1 MHFTLQLNC
10 EPTQPMLY
18 LKPWNYERVLTMAKS
33 VVIAEKPSVA
43 RDIARVLKCNK
54 KGNGFLEGDKYIV
67 TWALGHLVTLADP
80 ESYDVKYKTWNLEDL
95 PMLPER
101 LKLTVIKQTGKQ
113 FNAVKSQLTR
123 NDVNEIIIATDA
135 GREGE
140 LVARW
145 ILDKVKIKK
154 PLKRL
159 WISSVTDK
167 AIKDGFANLKP
178 GNAYDNLY
186 ASAVARSEADWYI
199 GLNATR
205 ALTTRFNAQLN
216 CGRVQTPTVAIIAAR
231 EDEIKNFKAQTYYG
245 IEAQTTD
252 NLKLTWQDQNGNSR
266 SFDKDKINTLVKK
279 IGNNNTIVADIE
291 KKPKKSFA
299 PGLYDLTELQR
310 DANKIFGYSAKETL
324 NIMQKLYEQHKVLTY
339 PRTDSRFIS
348 QDIVATLPERLK
360 ACGIGEYR
368 SIANKLLTKPIKPT
382 KAFVDDSKVSDHHA
396 IIPTEGYVNYS
407 AFTDKER
414 KIYDLVVKRFLAVLL
429 PAFEYEQLTL
439 RAKIGDESFIARGKT
454 ILSSGWKEVYEHR
467 FDDEDTTDDVKEQ
480 ILPRIDKGDILKV
493 KLIAQTSGQTKPPA
507 RFNEATLLSA
517 MENPTKYMA
526 TNDKKLADTL
536 KSTGGLGTVA
546 TRADIIEK
554 LFNSFLIEKRGGKDI
569 YITSKG
575 RQLLDLVPEELKS
588 PALTADWEQKLE
600 LIAKGKLKKD
610 VFISEMKNYTKE
622 IVTEIK
628 GSDKKYK
635 HDNISTKSCPDCGK
649 PMLEVNGKKGKM
661 LVCQDRE
668 CGHRKNVS
676 RTTNARCPQCH
687 KKLELRGEGDGQI
700 FVCKCGY
707 REKLSAFEARRK
719 KEGGGKVDKRSV
731 QKYLKQQNNEE
742 PVNNA
747 LAEALKG
754 LKFD

>member
-1 MHFTLQLNC
+1 MS
-10 EPTQPMLY
+10 
-18 LKPWNYERVLTMAKS
+18 KS

-43 RDIARVLKCNK
+43 RDIARVLKCDK
-54 KGNGFLEGDKYIV
+54 KGNGYLEGSKYIV

-80 ESYDVKYKTWNLEDL
+80 ESYDVKYKKWNLEDL

-113 FNAVKSQLTR
+113 FNAVKSQLLR
-123 NDVNEIIIATDA
+123 KDVNEIIVATDA

-145 ILDKVKIKK
+145 IIDKVKLNK
-154 PLKRL
+154 PIKRL

-178 GNAYDNLY
+178 GKAYDNLY

-216 CGRVQTPTVAIIAAR
+216 CGRVQTPTVAMIASR

-245 IEAQTTD
+245 IEAQTMEK
-252 NLKLTWQDQNGNSR
+252 LKLTWQDANGNSR
-266 SFDKDKINTLVKK
+266 SFNKEKIDGIVKSLDKQNATVVEIDKKQ
-279 IGNNNTIVADIE
+279 
-291 KKPKKSFA
+291 KKSFS

-310 DANKIFGYSAKETL
+310 DANKKFGYSAKETL

-339 PRTDSRFIS
+339 PRTDSRYIS
-348 QDIVATLPERLK
+348 SDIVGTLPERLK
-360 ACGIGEYR
+360 ACGVGEYR
-368 SIANKLLTKPIKPT
+368 PFAHKVLQKPIKPN
-382 KAFVDDSKVSDHHA
+382 KSFVDDSKVSDHHA
-396 IIPTEGYVNYS
+396 IIPTEGYVNFA

-414 KIYDLVVKRFLAVLL
+414 KIYDLVVKRFLAVLF

-439 RAKIGDESFIARGKT
+439 RTKVGNEIFIARGKT
-454 ILSSGWKEVYEHR
+454 ILHAGWKEVYENR
-467 FDDEDTTDDVKEQ
+467 FEDDDVTDDVKEQ
-480 ILPRIDKGDILKV
+480 ILPHIEKGDTLTV
-493 KLIAQTSGQTKPPA
+493 KLLMQTSGQTKAPA

-517 MENPTKYMA
+517 MENPTKYMD
-526 TNDKKLADTL
+526 TQNKQLADTL

-546 TRADIIEK
+546 TRADIIDK
-554 LFNSFLIEKRGGKDI
+554 LFNSFLIEKRGKDI
-569 YITSKG
+569 HITSKG

-588 PALTADWEQKLE
+588 PTLTGEWEQKLE
-600 LIAKGKLKKD
+600 AIAKGKLKKE

-622 IVTEIK
+622 IVSEIK
-628 GSDKKYK
+628 SSDKKYK

-649 PMLEVNGKKGKM
+649 PMLEVNGKKGEM

-676 RTTNARCPQCH
+676 RTTNARCPQCK
-687 KKLELRGEGDGQI
+687 KKLELRGEGAGQI
-700 FVCKCGY
+700 FACKCGY
-707 REKLSAFEARRK
+707 REKLSTFQERRK
-719 KEGGGKVDKRSV
+719 KESGNKADKRDV
-731 QKYLKQQNNEE
+731 QKYMKQQKKEEE
-742 PVNNA
+742 PLNNPF
-747 LAEALKG
+747 AEALKK

>member
-1 MHFTLQLNC
+1 MS
-10 EPTQPMLY
+10 
-18 LKPWNYERVLTMAKS
+18 KS

-43 RDIARVLKCNK
+43 RDIARVLKCDK
-54 KGNGFLEGDKYIV
+54 KGNGYLEGSKYIV

-80 ESYDVKYKTWNLEDL
+80 ESYDVKYKKWNLEDL

-113 FNAVKSQLTR
+113 FNAVKSQLLR
-123 NDVNEIIIATDA
+123 KDVNEIIVATDA

-145 ILDKVKIKK
+145 IIDKVKLNK
-154 PLKRL
+154 PIKRL

-178 GNAYDNLY
+178 GKAYDNLY

-216 CGRVQTPTVAIIAAR
+216 CGRVQTPTVAMIASR

-245 IEAQTTD
+245 IEALTTD
-252 NLKLTWQDQNGNSR
+252 KLKLTWQDANGNSR
-266 SFDKDKINTLVKK
+266 SFNKEKIDGIVKNLDKQNATVVEIDKKQ
-279 IGNNNTIVADIE
+279 
-291 KKPKKSFA
+291 KKSFS

-310 DANKIFGYSAKETL
+310 DANKKFGYSAKETL

-339 PRTDSRFIS
+339 PRTDSRYIS
-348 QDIVATLPERLK
+348 SDIVGTLPERLK
-360 ACGIGEYR
+360 ACGVGEYR
-368 SIANKLLTKPIKPT
+368 PLAHKVLQKPIKPN
-382 KAFVDDSKVSDHHA
+382 KSFVDDSKVSDHHA
-396 IIPTEGYVNYS
+396 IIPTEGYVNFS
-407 AFTDKER
+407 SFTDKER
-414 KIYDLVVKRFLAVLL
+414 KIYDLVVKRFLAVLF

-439 RAKIGDESFIARGKT
+439 RTKVGNETFIARGKT
-454 ILSSGWKEVYEHR
+454 VLHAGWKEVYENR
-467 FDDEDTTDDVKEQ
+467 FEDDDVTDDVKEQ
-480 ILPRIDKGDILKV
+480 LLPHIEKGDTLAV
-493 KLIAQTSGQTKPPA
+493 KLIMQTSGQTKPPA

-517 MENPTKYMA
+517 MENPTKYMD
-526 TNDKKLADTL
+526 TQNKQLADTL

-546 TRADIIEK
+546 TRADIIDK
-554 LFNSFLIEKRGGKDI
+554 LFNSFLLEKRGKDI
-569 YITSKG
+569 HITSKG

-588 PALTADWEQKLE
+588 PTLTGEWEQKLE
-600 LIAKGKLKKD
+600 AIAKGKLKKE

-622 IVTEIK
+622 IVSEIK
-628 GSDKKYK
+628 SSDKKYK

-676 RTTNARCPQCH
+676 RTTNARCPQCK
-687 KKLELRGEGDGQI
+687 KKLELRGEGEGQI
-700 FVCKCGY
+700 FACKCGY
-707 REKLSAFEARRK
+707 REKLSTFQERRK
-719 KEGGGKVDKRSV
+719 KESGNKADKRDV
-731 QKYLKQQNNEE
+731 QKYLKQQNKEEE
-742 PVNNA
+742 PLNNPF
-747 LAEALKG
+747 AEALKK

>member
-1 MHFTLQLNC
+1 MS
-10 EPTQPMLY
+10 
-18 LKPWNYERVLTMAKS
+18 KS

-43 RDIARVLKCNK
+43 RDIARVLKCDK
-54 KGNGFLEGDKYIV
+54 KGNGYLEGSKYIV

-80 ESYDVKYKTWNLEDL
+80 ESYDVKYKKWNLEDL

-113 FNAVKSQLTR
+113 FNAVKSQLLR
-123 NDVNEIIIATDA
+123 KDVNEIIVATDA

-145 ILDKVKIKK
+145 IIDKVKLNK
-154 PLKRL
+154 PIKRL

-178 GNAYDNLY
+178 GKAYDNLY

-216 CGRVQTPTVAIIAAR
+216 CGRVQTPTVAMIASR

-245 IEAQTTD
+245 IEAQTMEK
-252 NLKLTWQDQNGNSR
+252 LKLTWQDANGNSR
-266 SFDKDKINTLVKK
+266 SFNKEKIDGIVKSLDKQHATVVEIDKKQ
-279 IGNNNTIVADIE
+279 
-291 KKPKKSFA
+291 KKSFS

-310 DANKIFGYSAKETL
+310 DANKKFGYSAKETL

-339 PRTDSRFIS
+339 PRTDSRYIS
-348 QDIVATLPERLK
+348 SDIVGTLPERLK
-360 ACGIGEYR
+360 ACGVGEYR
-368 SIANKLLTKPIKPT
+368 PFAHKVLQNPIKPN
-382 KAFVDDSKVSDHHA
+382 KSFVDDSKVSDHHA
-396 IIPTEGYVNYS
+396 IIPTEGYVNFS

-414 KIYDLVVKRFLAVLL
+414 KIYDLVVKRFLAVLF

-439 RAKIGDESFIARGKT
+439 RTKVGSETFIARGKT
-454 ILSSGWKEVYEHR
+454 ILHAGWKEVYENR
-467 FDDEDTTDDVKEQ
+467 FEDDDVTDDVKEQ
-480 ILPRIDKGDILKV
+480 LLPHIEKGDTLTV
-493 KLIAQTSGQTKPPA
+493 KLLMQTSGQTKAPA

-517 MENPTKYMA
+517 MENPTKYMD
-526 TNDKKLADTL
+526 TQNKQLADTL

-546 TRADIIEK
+546 TRADIIDK
-554 LFNSFLIEKRGGKDI
+554 LFNSFLIEKRGKDI
-569 YITSKG
+569 HITSKG

-588 PALTADWEQKLE
+588 PTLTGEWEQKLE
-600 LIAKGKLKKD
+600 AIAKGKLKKE

-622 IVTEIK
+622 IVSEIK
-628 GSDKKYK
+628 SSDKKYK

-676 RTTNARCPQCH
+676 RTTNARCPQCK
-687 KKLELRGEGDGQI
+687 KKLELRGEGAGQI
-700 FVCKCGY
+700 FACKCGY
-707 REKLSAFEARRK
+707 REKLSTFQERRK
-719 KEGGGKVDKRSV
+719 KESGNKADKRDV
-731 QKYLKQQNNEE
+731 QKYMKQQNKEEE
-742 PVNNA
+742 PLNNPF
-747 LAEALKG
+747 AEALKK

>member
-1 MHFTLQLNC
+1 MS
-10 EPTQPMLY
+10 
-18 LKPWNYERVLTMAKS
+18 KS

-43 RDIARVLKCNK
+43 RDIARVLKCDK
-54 KGNGFLEGDKYIV
+54 KGNGYLEGNKYIV

-80 ESYDVKYKTWNLEDL
+80 ESYDVKYKQWNLEDL

-113 FNAVKSQLTR
+113 FNAVKSQLLR
-123 NDVNEIIIATDA
+123 KDVNEIIVATDA

-145 ILDKVKIKK
+145 IIDKVKLNK
-154 PLKRL
+154 PIKRL

-178 GNAYDNLY
+178 GKAYDNLY

-216 CGRVQTPTVAIIAAR
+216 CGRVQTPTVAMIASR

-245 IEAQTTD
+245 IEAQTM
-252 NLKLTWQDQNGNSR
+252 NKLKLTWQDANGNSR
-266 SFDKDKINTLVKK
+266 SFNKEKIDSIVKNLDKQNATVVEIDKKQ
-279 IGNNNTIVADIE
+279 
-291 KKPKKSFA
+291 KKSFS

-310 DANKIFGYSAKETL
+310 DANKKFGYSAKETL

-339 PRTDSRFIS
+339 PRTDSRYIS
-348 QDIVATLPERLK
+348 SDIVGTLPERLK
-360 ACGIGEYR
+360 ACGVGEYR
-368 SIANKLLTKPIKPT
+368 PLAHKVLQKPIKPN
-382 KAFVDDSKVSDHHA
+382 KSFVDDSKVSDHHA
-396 IIPTEGYVNYS
+396 IIPTEGYVNFS

-414 KIYDLVVKRFLAVLL
+414 KIYDLVVKRFLAVLF

-439 RAKIGDESFIARGKT
+439 RTKVGSETFIARGKT
-454 ILSSGWKEVYEHR
+454 ILHAGWKEVYENR
-467 FDDEDTTDDVKEQ
+467 FEDDDVTDDVKEQ
-480 ILPRIDKGDILKV
+480 LLPHIEKSDTLTV
-493 KLIAQTSGQTKPPA
+493 NLLMQTSGQTKAPA

-517 MENPTKYMA
+517 MENPTKYMD
-526 TNDKKLADTL
+526 TQNKQLADTL

-546 TRADIIEK
+546 TRADIIDK
-554 LFNSFLIEKRGGKDI
+554 LFNSFLIEKRGKDI
-569 YITSKG
+569 HITSKG

-588 PALTADWEQKLE
+588 PTLTGEWEQKLE
-600 LIAKGKLKKD
+600 AIAKGKLKKE

-622 IVTEIK
+622 IVSEIK
-628 GSDKKYK
+628 SSDKKYK

-676 RTTNARCPQCH
+676 RTTNARCPQCK
-687 KKLELRGEGDGQI
+687 KKLELRGEGAGQI
-700 FVCKCGY
+700 FACKCGY
-707 REKLSAFEARRK
+707 REKLSTFQERRK
-719 KEGGGKVDKRSV
+719 KESGNKADKRDV
-731 QKYLKQQNNEE
+731 QKYMKQQKKEEE
-742 PVNNA
+742 PLNNPFA
-747 LAEALKG
+747 DALKK

>member
-1 MHFTLQLNC
+1 MS
-10 EPTQPMLY
+10 
-18 LKPWNYERVLTMAKS
+18 KS

-43 RDIARVLKCNK
+43 RDIARVLKCDK
-54 KGNGFLEGDKYIV
+54 KGNGYLEGNKYIV

-80 ESYDVKYKTWNLEDL
+80 ESYDVKYKKWNLEDL

-113 FNAVKSQLTR
+113 FNAVKSQLLR
-123 NDVNEIIIATDA
+123 KDVNEIIVATDA

-145 ILDKVKIKK
+145 IIDKVRINK
-154 PLKRL
+154 PIKRL

-178 GNAYDNLY
+178 GKAYDNLY

-216 CGRVQTPTVAIIAAR
+216 CGRVQTPTVAMIASR

-245 IEAQTTD
+245 VEAQTMEK
-252 NLKLTWQDQNGNSR
+252 LKLTWQDANGNSR
-266 SFDKDKINTLVKK
+266 SFNKEKIDGIVKRLDKQNATVVEIDKKQ
-279 IGNNNTIVADIE
+279 
-291 KKPKKSFA
+291 KKSFS

-310 DANKIFGYSAKETL
+310 DANKKFGYSAKETL

-339 PRTDSRFIS
+339 PRTDSRYIS
-348 QDIVATLPERLK
+348 SDIVGTLPERLK
-360 ACGIGEYR
+360 ACGVGEYR
-368 SIANKLLTKPIKPT
+368 PFAHKVLQKPIKPN
-382 KAFVDDSKVSDHHA
+382 KSFVDDSKVSDHHA
-396 IIPTEGYVNYS
+396 IIPTEGYVNFS

-414 KIYDLVVKRFLAVLL
+414 KIYDLVVKRFLAVLF

-439 RAKIGDESFIARGKT
+439 RTKVGNETFIARGKT
-454 ILSSGWKEVYEHR
+454 ILHAGWKEVYENR
-467 FDDEDTTDDVKEQ
+467 FEDDDVTDDVKEQ
-480 ILPRIDKGDILKV
+480 ILPHIEKGDTLTV
-493 KLIAQTSGQTKPPA
+493 KLLMQTSGQTKAPA

-517 MENPTKYMA
+517 MENPTKYMD
-526 TNDKKLADTL
+526 TQNKQLADTL

-546 TRADIIEK
+546 TRADIIDK
-554 LFNSFLIEKRGGKDI
+554 LFNSFLIEKRGKDI
-569 YITSKG
+569 HITSKG

-588 PALTADWEQKLE
+588 PTLTGEWEQKLE
-600 LIAKGKLKKD
+600 AIAKGKLKKE

-622 IVTEIK
+622 IVSEIK
-628 GSDKKYK
+628 SSDKKYK

-676 RTTNARCPQCH
+676 RTTNARCPQCK
-687 KKLELRGEGDGQI
+687 KKLELRGEGAGQI
-700 FVCKCGY
+700 FACKCGY
-707 REKLSAFEARRK
+707 REKLSTFQERRK
-719 KEGGGKVDKRSV
+719 KESGNKADKRDV
-731 QKYLKQQNNEE
+731 QKYMKQQKKEEE
-742 PVNNA
+742 PLNNPF
-747 LAEALKG
+747 AEALKK

>member
-1 MHFTLQLNC
+1 MS
-10 EPTQPMLY
+10 
-18 LKPWNYERVLTMAKS
+18 KS

-43 RDIARVLKCNK
+43 RDIARVLKCDK
-54 KGNGFLEGDKYIV
+54 KGNGYLEGSKYIV

-80 ESYDVKYKTWNLEDL
+80 ESYDVKYKKWNLEDL

-113 FNAVKSQLTR
+113 FNAVKSQLLR
-123 NDVNEIIIATDA
+123 KDVNEIIVATDA

-145 ILDKVKIKK
+145 IIDKVKLNK
-154 PLKRL
+154 PIKRL

-178 GNAYDNLY
+178 GKAYDNLY

-216 CGRVQTPTVAIIAAR
+216 CGRVQTPTVAMIASR

-245 IEAQTTD
+245 IEAQTMAK
-252 NLKLTWQDQNGNSR
+252 LKLTWQDANGNSR
-266 SFDKDKINTLVKK
+266 SFNKEKIDGIVKRLDKQNATVVEIDKKQ
-279 IGNNNTIVADIE
+279 
-291 KKPKKSFA
+291 KKSFS

-310 DANKIFGYSAKETL
+310 DANKKFGYSAKETL

-339 PRTDSRFIS
+339 PRTDSRYIS
-348 QDIVATLPERLK
+348 SDIVGTLPERLK
-360 ACGIGEYR
+360 ACGVGEYR
-368 SIANKLLTKPIKPT
+368 PFAHKVLQKPIKPN
-382 KAFVDDSKVSDHHA
+382 KSFVDDSKVSDHHA
-396 IIPTEGYVNYS
+396 IIPTEGYVNFS

-414 KIYDLVVKRFLAVLL
+414 KIYDLVVKRFLAVLF

-439 RAKIGDESFIARGKT
+439 RTKVGNETFIARGKT
-454 ILSSGWKEVYEHR
+454 ILHAGWKEVYENR
-467 FDDEDTTDDVKEQ
+467 FEDDDVTDDVKEQ
-480 ILPRIDKGDILKV
+480 ILPHIEKDDTLTV
-493 KLIAQTSGQTKPPA
+493 KLLMQTSGQTKAPA

-517 MENPTKYMA
+517 MENPTKYMD
-526 TNDKKLADTL
+526 TQNKQLADTL

-546 TRADIIEK
+546 TRADIIDK
-554 LFNSFLIEKRGGKDI
+554 LFNSFLIEKRGKDI
-569 YITSKG
+569 HITSKG

-588 PALTADWEQKLE
+588 PTLTGEWEQKLE
-600 LIAKGKLKKD
+600 AIAKGKLKKE

-622 IVTEIK
+622 IVSEIK
-628 GSDKKYK
+628 SSDKKYK

-676 RTTNARCPQCH
+676 RTTNARCPQCK
-687 KKLELRGEGDGQI
+687 KKLELRGEGAGQI
-700 FVCKCGY
+700 FACKCGY
-707 REKLSAFEARRK
+707 REKLSTFQERRK
-719 KEGGGKVDKRSV
+719 KESGNKADKRDV
-731 QKYLKQQNNEE
+731 QKYMKQQKKEEE
-742 PVNNA
+742 PLNNPF
-747 LAEALKG
+747 AEALKK

>member
-1 MHFTLQLNC
+1 MS
-10 EPTQPMLY
+10 
-18 LKPWNYERVLTMAKS
+18 KS

-43 RDIARVLKCNK
+43 RDIARVLKCDK
-54 KGNGFLEGDKYIV
+54 KGNGYLEGSKYIV

-80 ESYDVKYKTWNLEDL
+80 ESYDVKYKKWNLEDL

-113 FNAVKSQLTR
+113 FNAVKSQLLR
-123 NDVNEIIIATDA
+123 KDVNEIIVATDA

-145 ILDKVKIKK
+145 IIDKVRINK
-154 PLKRL
+154 PIKRL

-178 GNAYDNLY
+178 GKAYDNLY

-216 CGRVQTPTVAIIAAR
+216 CGRVQTPTVAMIASR

-245 IEAQTTD
+245 IEAQTT
-252 NLKLTWQDQNGNSR
+252 NQLKLTWQDANGNSR
-266 SFDKDKINTLVKK
+266 SFNKEKIDGIVKGLDKHNATVVEIDKKQ
-279 IGNNNTIVADIE
+279 
-291 KKPKKSFA
+291 KKSFS

-310 DANKIFGYSAKETL
+310 DANKKFGYSAKETL

-339 PRTDSRFIS
+339 PRTDSRYIS
-348 QDIVATLPERLK
+348 SDIVGTLPERLK
-360 ACGIGEYR
+360 ACGVGEYR
-368 SIANKLLTKPIKPT
+368 PLAHKVLQKPIKVN
-382 KAFVDDSKVSDHHA
+382 KSFVDDSKVSDHHA
-396 IIPTEGYVNYS
+396 IIPTEGYVNFS

-414 KIYDLVVKRFLAVLL
+414 KIYDLVVKRFLAVLF

-439 RAKIGDESFIARGKT
+439 RTKVGSETFIARGKT
-454 ILSSGWKEVYEHR
+454 ILHAGWKEVYENR
-467 FDDEDTTDDVKEQ
+467 FEDDDVTDDVKEQ
-480 ILPRIDKGDILKV
+480 ILPHIEKGDTLTV
-493 KLIAQTSGQTKPPA
+493 KLIMQTSGQTKAPA

-517 MENPTKYMA
+517 MENPTKYMD
-526 TNDKKLADTL
+526 TQNKQLADTL

-546 TRADIIEK
+546 TRADIIDK
-554 LFNSFLIEKRGGKDI
+554 LFNSFLIEKRGKDI
-569 YITSKG
+569 HITSKG

-588 PALTADWEQKLE
+588 PTLTGEWEQKLE
-600 LIAKGKLKKD
+600 AIAKGKLKKE

-622 IVTEIK
+622 IVSEIK
-628 GSDKKYK
+628 SSDKKYK

-676 RTTNARCPQCH
+676 RTTNARCPQCK
-687 KKLELRGEGDGQI
+687 KKLELRGEGAGQI
-700 FVCKCGY
+700 FACKCGY
-707 REKLSAFEARRK
+707 REKLSTFQERRK
-719 KEGGGKVDKRSV
+719 KESGNKADKRDV
-731 QKYLKQQNNEE
+731 QKYMKQQKKEEE
-742 PVNNA
+742 PLNNPF
-747 LAEALKG
+747 AEALKK

>member
-1 MHFTLQLNC
+1 M
-10 EPTQPMLY
+10 E
-18 LKPWNYERVLTMAKS
+18 KS

-43 RDIARVLKCNK
+43 RDIARVLNCNK
-54 KGNGFLEGDKYIV
+54 KGNGYLEGSKYIV

-80 ESYDVKYKTWNLEDL
+80 ESYDVKYKKWNLDDL

-113 FNAVKSQLTR
+113 FNAVKSQLIR
-123 NDVNEIIIATDA
+123 KDVKEIIIATDA

-145 ILDKVKIKK
+145 IIDKVKVKK
-154 PLKRL
+154 PIKRL

-167 AIKDGFANLKP
+167 AIKDGFANLKQ
-178 GNAYDNLY
+178 GSAYDNLY

-216 CGRVQTPTVAIIAAR
+216 CGRVQTPTVAMIAAR
-231 EDEIKNFKAQTYYG
+231 EEEIKNFKTQTYYG
-245 IEAQTTD
+245 IEAQTID
-252 NLKLTWQDQNGNSR
+252 HIKLTWQDKKGNGR
-266 SFDKDKINTLVKK
+266 SFDKEKIDTIVKK
-279 IGNNNTIVADIE
+279 LGKQNAVVTDIE
-291 KKPKKSFA
+291 KKSKKSFS

-339 PRTDSRFIS
+339 PRTDSRYLS
-348 QDIVATLPERLK
+348 SDIVATLPERLK

-368 SIANKLLTKPIKPT
+368 SLTNKVLKNPIKAS

-396 IIPTEGYVNYS
+396 IIPTESYVNLS
-407 AFTDKER
+407 AFSDKER
-414 KIYDLVVKRFLAVLL
+414 KIYDLVVKRFLAVLF
-429 PAFEYEQLTL
+429 PAFTYEQLTL
-439 RAKIGDESFIARGKT
+439 HAKIDDENFIARGKT
-454 ILSSGWKEVYEHR
+454 ILSNGWKEVYENH
-467 FDDEDTTDDVKEQ
+467 FDDDETKDDLKEQ
-480 ILPRIDKGDILKV
+480 KLPQMNKGDQLKIKV
-493 KLIAQTSGQTKPPA
+493 IMQTSGQTKPPA

-517 MENPTKYMA
+517 MENPSKYMD
-526 TNDKKLADTL
+526 TQNKKLADTL

-546 TRADIIEK
+546 TRADIIDK
-554 LFNSFLIEKRGGKDI
+554 LFNSFLIEKRGKDI
-569 YITSKG
+569 HITSKG
-575 RQLLDLVPEELKS
+575 IQLLDLVPEELKS
-588 PALTADWEQKLE
+588 PTLTAEWEQKLDR
-600 LIAKGKLKKD
+600 IAHGKLKKD
-610 VFISEMKNYTKE
+610 VFIKEMKNYTKE
-622 IVTEIK
+622 IVAEIK
-628 GSDKKYK
+628 ASNKKYK
-635 HDNISTKSCPDCGK
+635 HDNISTKNCPDCGK

-676 RTTNARCPQCH
+676 RLTNARCPKCH
-687 KKLELRGEGDGQI
+687 KKLELRGEGEGQI
-700 FVCKCGY
+700 FACQCGH

-719 KEGGGKVDKRSV
+719 KESRGKVSKHEV
-731 QKYLKQQNNEE
+731 QKYMKNQQKSEE
-742 PVNNA
+742 PLNNA
-747 LAEALKG
+747 FKDALKG

>member
-1 MHFTLQLNC
+1 M
-10 EPTQPMLY
+10 
-18 LKPWNYERVLTMAKS
+18 VKS

-43 RDIARVLKCNK
+43 RDIAQVLNCHK
-54 KGNGFLEGDKYIV
+54 KGNGYLEGNNYIV

-113 FNAVKSQLTR
+113 FHAVKSQLIR
-123 NDVNEIIIATDA
+123 NDVKEIIVATDA

-145 ILDKVKIKK
+145 IIDKAKVNK
-154 PLKRL
+154 PIKRL

-178 GNAYDNLY
+178 GKSYENLY

-205 ALTTRFNAQLN
+205 ALTTRFNAGLN
-216 CGRVQTPTVAIIAAR
+216 CGRVQTPTVAMIAAR
-231 EDEIKNFKAQTYYG
+231 EDEIRSFKAQTYYG
-245 IEAQTTD
+245 IEAHTRDQ
-252 NLKLTWQDQNGNSR
+252 LKLTWQDAKGNGR
-266 SFDKDKINTLVKK
+266 SFEKEKIEAIVKK
-279 IGNNNTIVADIE
+279 LGKQNAVVTEIE
-291 KKPKKSFA
+291 KKPKKSFS

-348 QDIVATLPERLK
+348 SDIVPTLPERLK

-368 SIANKLLTKPIKPT
+368 LLTNKILKKPIKAS
-382 KAFVDDSKVSDHHA
+382 KSFVDDSKVSDHHA
-396 IIPTEGYVNYS
+396 IIPTEGYVNLS

-414 KIYDLVVKRFLAVLL
+414 KIYDLVVKRFLAVLF
-429 PAFEYEQLTL
+429 PVFEYEQLTL
-439 RAKIGDESFIARGKT
+439 RARIGEENFVARGKT
-454 ILSSGWKEVYEHR
+454 ILSLGWKEVYNNRLEE
-467 FDDEDTTDDVKEQ
+467 DDESDDLKEQ
-480 ILPRIDKGDILKV
+480 ILPRIEKGDTLDV

-517 MENPTKYMA
+517 MENPTKYMD
-526 TNDKKLADTL
+526 TKNKQLAETL

-546 TRADIIEK
+546 TRADIIDK
-554 LFNSFLIEKRGGKDI
+554 LFNSFLIEKRGKDI
-569 YITSKG
+569 HITSKG

-588 PALTADWEQKLE
+588 PTLTAEWEQKLDK
-600 LIAKGKLKKD
+600 IAQGKLKKD

-622 IVTEIK
+622 IVAEIK
-628 GSDKKYK
+628 ASNKKYK
-635 HDNISTKSCPDCGK
+635 HDNISTKNCPDCGK

-668 CGHRKNVS
+668 CGHRKNVA
-676 RTTNARCPQCH
+676 RVTNARCPKCH
-687 KKLELRGEGDGQI
+687 KKLELRGEGEGQV
-700 FVCKCGY
+700 FACQCGH

-719 KEGGGKVDKRSV
+719 KESGGKVDKRTV
-731 QKYLKQQNNEE
+731 QKYLKNQQKEEE
-742 PVNNA
+742 PLNNA

>member
-1 MHFTLQLNC
+1 MS
-10 EPTQPMLY
+10 
-18 LKPWNYERVLTMAKS
+18 KS

-43 RDIARVLKCNK
+43 RDIARVLKCDK
-54 KGNGFLEGDKYIV
+54 KGNGYLEGNKYIV

-80 ESYDVKYKTWNLEDL
+80 ESYDVKYKKWNLEDL

-113 FNAVKSQLTR
+113 FNAVKSQLLR
-123 NDVNEIIIATDA
+123 KDVNEIIVATDA

-145 ILDKVKIKK
+145 IIDKVKLNK
-154 PLKRL
+154 PIKRL

-178 GNAYDNLY
+178 GKAYDNLY

-216 CGRVQTPTVAIIAAR
+216 CGRVQTPTVAMIASR

-245 IEAQTTD
+245 IEAQTMEK
-252 NLKLTWQDQNGNSR
+252 LKLTWQDANGNSR
-266 SFDKDKINTLVKK
+266 SFNKEKIDGIVKGVDKHNATVVEIDKKQ
-279 IGNNNTIVADIE
+279 
-291 KKPKKSFA
+291 KKSFS

-310 DANKIFGYSAKETL
+310 DANKKFGYSAKETL

-339 PRTDSRFIS
+339 PRTDSRYIS
-348 QDIVATLPERLK
+348 SDIVGTLPERLK
-360 ACGIGEYR
+360 ACGVGEYR
-368 SIANKLLTKPIKPT
+368 PLAHKVLQKPIKAN
-382 KAFVDDSKVSDHHA
+382 KSFVDDSKISDHHA
-396 IIPTEGYVNYS
+396 IIPTEGYVNFS

-414 KIYDLVVKRFLAVLL
+414 KIYDLVVKRFLAVLF

-439 RAKIGDESFIARGKT
+439 RTKVGSETFIARGKT
-454 ILSSGWKEVYEHR
+454 ILHAGWKEVYENR
-467 FDDEDTTDDVKEQ
+467 FEDDDVTDDVKEQ
-480 ILPRIDKGDILKV
+480 ILPHIEKGDTLTV
-493 KLIAQTSGQTKPPA
+493 KLLMQTSGQTKAPA

-517 MENPTKYMA
+517 MENPTKYMD
-526 TNDKKLADTL
+526 TQNKQLADTL

-546 TRADIIEK
+546 TRADIIDK
-554 LFNSFLIEKRGGKDI
+554 LFNSFLIEKRGKDI
-569 YITSKG
+569 HITSKG

-588 PALTADWEQKLE
+588 PTLTGEWEQKLE
-600 LIAKGKLKKD
+600 AIAKGKLKKE

-622 IVTEIK
+622 IVSEIK
-628 GSDKKYK
+628 SSDKKYK

-676 RTTNARCPQCH
+676 RTTNARCPQCK
-687 KKLELRGEGDGQI
+687 KKLELRGEGAGQI
-700 FVCKCGY
+700 FACKCGY
-707 REKLSAFEARRK
+707 REKLSTFQERRK
-719 KEGGGKVDKRSV
+719 KESGNKADKRDV
-731 QKYLKQQNNEE
+731 QKYMKQQKKEEE
-742 PVNNA
+742 PLNNPFA
-747 LAEALKG
+747 DALKK

>member
-1 MHFTLQLNC
+1 MS
-10 EPTQPMLY
+10 
-18 LKPWNYERVLTMAKS
+18 KS

-43 RDIARVLKCNK
+43 RDIARVLKCDK
-54 KGNGFLEGDKYIV
+54 KGNGYLEGSKYIV

-80 ESYDVKYKTWNLEDL
+80 ESYDVKYKKWNLEDL

-113 FNAVKSQLTR
+113 FNAVKSQLLR
-123 NDVNEIIIATDA
+123 KDVNEIIVATDA

-145 ILDKVKIKK
+145 IIDKVKLNK
-154 PLKRL
+154 PIKRL

-178 GNAYDNLY
+178 GKAYDNLY

-216 CGRVQTPTVAIIAAR
+216 CGRVQTPTVAMIASR

-245 IEAQTTD
+245 IEAQTMEK
-252 NLKLTWQDQNGNSR
+252 LKLTWQDANGNSR
-266 SFDKDKINTLVKK
+266 SFNKEKIDGIVKRLDKQNATVVEIDKKQ
-279 IGNNNTIVADIE
+279 
-291 KKPKKSFA
+291 KKSFS

-310 DANKIFGYSAKETL
+310 DANKKFGYSAKETL

-339 PRTDSRFIS
+339 PRTDSRYIS
-348 QDIVATLPERLK
+348 SDIVGTLPERLK
-360 ACGIGEYR
+360 ACGVGEYR
-368 SIANKLLTKPIKPT
+368 PFAHKVLQKPIKPN
-382 KAFVDDSKVSDHHA
+382 KSFVDDSKVSDHHA
-396 IIPTEGYVNYS
+396 IIPTEGYVNFS

-414 KIYDLVVKRFLAVLL
+414 KIYDLVVKRFLAVLF

-439 RAKIGDESFIARGKT
+439 RTKLGNETFIARGKT
-454 ILSSGWKEVYEHR
+454 ILHAGWKEVYENR
-467 FDDEDTTDDVKEQ
+467 FEDDDVTDDVKEQ
-480 ILPRIDKGDILKV
+480 LLPHIEKGDTLAV
-493 KLIAQTSGQTKPPA
+493 KLIMQTSGQTKAPA

-517 MENPTKYMA
+517 MENPTKYMD
-526 TNDKKLADTL
+526 TQNKQLADTL

-546 TRADIIEK
+546 TRADIIDK
-554 LFNSFLIEKRGGKDI
+554 LFNSFLIEKRGKDI
-569 YITSKG
+569 HITSKG

-588 PALTADWEQKLE
+588 PTLTGEWEQKLE
-600 LIAKGKLKKD
+600 AIAKGKLKKE

-622 IVTEIK
+622 IVSEIK
-628 GSDKKYK
+628 SSDKKYK

-676 RTTNARCPQCH
+676 RTTNARCPQCK
-687 KKLELRGEGDGQI
+687 KKLELRGEGAGQI
-700 FVCKCGY
+700 FACKCGY
-707 REKLSAFEARRK
+707 REKLSTFQERRK
-719 KEGGGKVDKRSV
+719 KESGNKADKRDV
-731 QKYLKQQNNEE
+731 QKYMKQQKKEEE
-742 PVNNA
+742 PLNNPF
-747 LAEALKG
+747 AEALKK